1 MPSANPPYELNRI
14 LILSQCIL
22 ITAWTF
28 AVLPLFNI
36 SSMLL
41 IGPLMIV
48 AGAVIIRRIVP
59 MMSLPIALV
68 LSQAAIILS
77 AMALAPT
84 DIFIPNIPFDDLYV
98 AYFYVPGP
106 HIYVLAHWVSGFAS
120 SGLLHILPYHLA
132 SIVAIVV
139 LPGIVGLTIGTL
151 QWFLLGLA
159 WQRWRGTAE

>member
-1 MPSANPPYELNRI
+1 MLR
-14 LILSQCIL
+14 
-22 ITAWTF
+22 
-28 AVLPLFNI
+28 PLLLI

-41 IGPLMIV
+41 IGPLLVV
-48 AGAVIIRRIVP
+48 AGAAIVRRIVP
-59 MMSLPIALV
+59 MMSLPTALV

-84 DIFIPNIPFDDLYV
+84 DLFIPNIPFDDLYV

-106 HIYVLAHWVSGFAS
+106 HIYMLALLISGAVLKLTS
-120 SGLLHILPYHLA
+120 SGVLHTLPYHLA

-139 LPGIVGLTIGTL
+139 LPGIVGLIIGTF

-159 WQRWRGTAE
+159 WQRWRRAA

>member
-1 MPSANPPYELNRI
+1 M
-14 LILSQCIL
+14 LISLL
-22 ITAWTF
+22 IM
-28 AVLPLFNI
+28 
-36 SSMLL
+36 SSTLL
-41 IGPLMIV
+41 IGLLLVV

-98 AYFYVPGP
+98 AYFYVPGS
-106 HIYVLAHWVSGFAS
+106 HIYVLAYLVSGVVLNFAS
-120 SGLLHILPYHLA
+120 SGLHHILSHHLA

-139 LPGIVGLTIGTL
+139 LPGAVGLIIGTV

-159 WQRWRGTAE
+159 WQRWRGTV